1 MAKTRRRN
9 VHRRKTKKHHRR
21 HRTKRRVKRRRKT
34 TRKKRG
40 RGIGPSKMAKL
51 GVAALAATAAMGQG
65 TGHGISPSKGTV
77 AAVNHFKQVDCKD
90 FHIGDMVE
98 HSEDH
103 GMSTEHYRP
112 VLQAAIAKKRYCK
125 RNKKP
130 MRNPNTGKRMSKK
143 KQKQANRRNQQ
154 RQEQERKN
162 QQQQQQE
169 PQSGETSGST
179 SGVGDST
186 TAMATAGMITGAAA
200 HYYMRK
206 KRQEE
211 AERKR
216 QQEEEKKSKSS
227 NSALFDDFGVP
238 IYNPEALNQGLP
250 LASLKLQDEP
260 TKKKKKTV
268 WRTFKSKL
276 SQATGIRR
284 NKTRKNPQRG

>member
-162 QQQQQQE
+162 QQQQRQQQE

-227 NSALFDDFGVP
+227 NSALFDDFG
-238 IYNPEALNQGLP
+238 IP